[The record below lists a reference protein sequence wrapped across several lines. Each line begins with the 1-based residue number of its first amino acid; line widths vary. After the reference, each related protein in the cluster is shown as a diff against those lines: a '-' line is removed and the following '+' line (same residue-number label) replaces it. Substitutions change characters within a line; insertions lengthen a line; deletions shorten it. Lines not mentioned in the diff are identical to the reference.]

1 MAVAAQILLVGKG
14 DVRGRTGPAP
24 DTSDICA
31 GQGILLSV
39 PLGTLTSRV
48 RRQGGPAVK
57 LRVDRDAFAEAVAWT
72 ARALPA
78 RPAVPVLAGMRLEV
92 FADGASL
99 HLSGFDYEVSARAS
113 VEVDAE
119 ETGSALVPGRLI
131 AEIVRNLPEGTVYL
145 ESEGSKL
152 FLTGGT
158 ARFTLITMPLEEY
171 PTLPKMPDRIGSVP
185 ADTLG
190 QAVRQVTPAASR
202 DETLP
207 MLTGAYMDFAGDT
220 LSVVATDRYRIAVR
234 ELWWRPDDHALEV
247 AALVPARTLSDTV
260 RGLLPRT
267 NVEIALSTQSVGEGV
282 RLAPGEGMIGFEN
295 GERRTTTRLI
305 DSDFVKYASWFPSE
319 FTSRAEVAVSP
330 LVEAVKRVALVADR
344 HTPLRL
350 ALAEGEVVLE
360 AGSGEDAQAVEAI
373 EVAYEGDP
381 LRVAFRTDYL
391 IDGLSAVETDTAHLN
406 FTEPTKPAV
415 FTEVP
420 EQEGDKPA
428 FRYLVQPL
436 RVS

>member
-1 MAVAAQILLVGKG
+1 M
-14 DVRGRTGPAP
+14 
-24 DTSDICA
+24 
-31 GQGILLSV
+31 
-39 PLGTLTSRV
+39 
-48 RRQGGPAVK
+48 K

-72 ARALPA
+72 ARALPT

-152 FLTGGT
+152 FVTGGT

-202 DETLP
+202 DDTLP

-267 NVEIALSTQSVGEGV
+267 NVEIALSTQPEGEGV
-282 RLAPGEGMIGFEN
+282 RLSPGEGMIGFEN

-330 LVEAVKRVALVADR
+330 LMEAVKRVALVADR

-373 EVAYEGDP
+373 EIAYEGDP

-420 EQEGDKPA
+420 EKEGDKPA